1 MRSRSSPSS
10 ARPPAPSPAVRCCP
24 SSTTSRC
31 SPTRRVSGSSSASTT
46 FTEPPASTARTGTRP
61 DQYLKGLRGGSAP
74 APILAR
80 PAGCTTIRS
89 GTLGRF
95 LMGELLQQTPQA
107 QGALDGWNG
116 DAFAVF
122 ACPDWLAMVELWQAD
137 SEDDA
142 SALATA
148 LSSSWSRAWSGASA
162 APSSV
167 GRFTGRSGAGI
178 IAVRAGEV
186 TLDLAQTP
194 LALDE
199 LGPLTRPPGPARFV
213 VRMLGFH

>member
-1 MRSRSSPSS
+1 
-10 ARPPAPSPAVRCCP
+10 
-24 SSTTSRC
+24 
-31 SPTRRVSGSSSASTT
+31 
-46 FTEPPASTARTGTRP
+46 
-61 DQYLKGLRGGSAP
+61 
-74 APILAR
+74 
-80 PAGCTTIRS
+80 
-89 GTLGRF
+89 
-95 LMGELLQQTPQA
+95 MGELLQQTPQA

-122 ACPDWLAMVELWQAD
+122 ACPDGLAMVELWRAD
-137 SEDDA
+137 SEDDTF
-142 SALATA
+142 ALATA

-194 LALDE
+194 RDLDE
-199 LGPLTRPPGPARFV
+199 LGP
-213 VRMLGFH
+213 